1 MIKSSL
7 IIVTL
12 LWASISFAQND
23 SIVIPIDEG
32 STLSERQIEED
43 LSKKYTGEDF
53 NYDAKTGESA
63 NLLWRFIQWLLE
75 LLQKLFGAFGI
86 DIPPSTLVFL
96 EFSLYGLMGALVIFL
111 LIRVFVNEKFN
122 AIFTKKAKSIVDID
136 LSEQHIESLD
146 LDTLMNDALNNKDY
160 RLAVRYQ
167 FLKILKLLSQKNL
180 IEWHFEKTNVD
191 YQREIKQENLQQAF
205 KKASYLY
212 ENIWYGEQP
221 IDEAGYVKTS
231 SRFSNLN
238 HLIQQ

>member
-7 IIVTL
+7 IILML

-23 SIVIPIDEG
+23 SIVIPVDEG

-53 NYDAKTGESA
+53 NYDIKTGESS
-63 NLLWRFIQWLLE
+63 NLLARFIRWLLNSLGDIFGLDISPQT
-75 LLQKLFGAFGI
+75 LLI
-86 DIPPSTLVFL
+86 L
-96 EFSLYGLMGALVIFL
+96 EYIIYALMGALVIFL

-146 LDTLMNDALNNKDY
+146 LDAMMNDALKNKDY

-167 FLKILKLLSQKNL
+167 FLRILKLLSQKNL
-180 IEWHFEKTNVD
+180 IEWHFEKTNAD
-191 YQREIKQENLQQAF
+191 YEREIKHGNLQAAF
-205 KKASYLY
+205 KNASYLY

-221 IDEAGYVKTS
+221 IDEAGYAKAS
-231 SRFSNLN
+231 SRFSTLN
-238 HLIQQ
+238 NLIQR